1 MHNNELYVAMKNA
14 VTYKQSGNK
23 IILNLGFSNGKRKLA
38 TYQNGEISI
47 DWQTVAAK
55 P

>member
-1 MHNNELYVAMKNA
+1 MSYMAMK
-14 VTYKQSGNK
+14 THYYKQSGNK

-47 DWQTVAAK
+47 DWQTVI
-55 P
+55 